1 MRRLIY
7 RSAFFIGGI
16 ILIPAL
22 SVLNLWLIIRFG
34 KVGLVEGLLL
44 CLGMAVLLT
53 IVPRKI
59 QRKTGISAA
68 GLLMSSTL
76 IPLIIA
82 IIMLIKALNSSL
94 WDGLGVLFLALSM
107 LITDVLVMGMAAF
120 GLWDD
125 KEGDKPEISDNNSD
139 VL

>member
-22 SVLNLWLIIRFG
+22 SILNFWIIVKLG
-34 KVGLVEGLLL
+34 KLGFVVDVLL

-53 IVPRKI
+53 ILPRKI
-59 QRKTGISAA
+59 QQRKGLNAV
-68 GLLMSSTL
+68 GLLLSSTL

-94 WDGLGVLFLALSM
+94 WDGLGIFFLSLSM

-125 KEGDKPEISDNNSD
+125 KEDDRTKKSDNAE
-139 VL
+139 V